1 MPIEL
6 DPTDPVFTIG
16 VAAKLT
22 RLSHKQLRVL
32 EAKEIVTPARSDH
45 QHRLYSLDQ
54 LNLLRYVSYLVGA
67 RKVNAAG
74 VRLVL
79 ELLERMPEGE
89 RLRVLEEADKVVPE
103 GADLGPILDAE
114 SPDVSSEAVEGRGE
128 APQVDGE
135 APTPD
140 TSE

>member
-1 MPIEL
+1 MPIEI
-6 DPTDPVFTIG
+6 DPGDPVFTIG
-16 VAAKLT
+16 VAARLT

-54 LNLLRYVSYLVGA
+54 LNLLRYVSYLVGT

-74 VRLVL
+74 VRVVL
-79 ELLERMPEGE
+79 ELLERMPEDE
-89 RLRVLEEADKVVPE
+89 RLRVLEEADEAVPE
-103 GADLGPILDAE
+103 GADLAPILEAE
-114 SPDVSSEAVEGRGE
+114 GPDVSSEGVDGQAE
-128 APQVDGE
+128 ALQVDGE
-135 APTPD
+135 APTSG